1 MAERAS
7 GANRADDR
15 CSASRMVW
23 TMLFQTCWACP
34 HAVDPLTFFSTD
46 LARCVQGISRSE
58 IIAPYVS
65 ESSPLVMCLAA
76 SIRTSLFVGRLRT
89 FGVKHLSVN
98 LRIHPKPPA
107 AQCCCNKSQQKTRRF
122 PPSDFHPRYRNAHVV
137 KSRTPTG
144 RSIDGE
150 PCGS

>member
-89 FGVKHLSVN
+89 FGVKHVRASDEEAGRKQVGQGPHHRNPGATIEKDEAVLVSP
-98 LRIHPKPPA
+98 L
-107 AQCCCNKSQQKTRRF
+107 QCGHNIVKHAYRNKSGV
-122 PPSDFHPRYRNAHVV
+122 RNM
-137 KSRTPTG
+137 S
-144 RSIDGE
+144 
-150 PCGS
+150 

>member
-89 FGVKHLSVN
+89 FGVKHLSPGCATKKKN
-98 LRIHPKPPA
+98 RG
-107 AQCCCNKSQQKTRRF
+107 KTTRF
-122 PPSDFHPRYRNAHVV
+122 PPSDFHPTA
-137 KSRTPTG
+137 SRAYIPVCREVSHT
-144 RSIDGE
+144 IWLQH
-150 PCGS
+150 